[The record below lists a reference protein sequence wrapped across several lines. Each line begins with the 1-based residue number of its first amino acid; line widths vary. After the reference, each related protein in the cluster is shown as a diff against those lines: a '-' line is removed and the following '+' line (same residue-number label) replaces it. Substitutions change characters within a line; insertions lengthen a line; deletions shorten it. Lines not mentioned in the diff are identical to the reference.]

1 MARFT
6 VNMISYTLGRTVD
19 ITVIIPTV
27 TIPES
32 FGLMM
37 GGPKPSHE
45 IKDKYPVLYLLH
57 GMGNNHAQ
65 WTGYANAEL
74 FAEERQ
80 IAIVMA
86 SGENKAYKQAKDGDD
101 FFTFFAE
108 ELPEFVKNMFPVS
121 TRPEDT
127 YIAGLS
133 MGGYGSL
140 LHGLSHPE
148 RFAAIGSFS
157 GAVHGMS
164 MDATL
169 PDESD
174 MEYPPNLLSKAVKAG
189 TKLPPF
195 YIACGA
201 KDFLYE
207 HNLAFVDEL
216 KKANAEVTW
225 VELPEYG
232 HEWRFWNIQLEEF
245 LKWIPR
251 TDSYAKNGPRQV

>member
-32 FGLMM
+32 FNLMM
-37 GGPKPSHE
+37 GGPAPSHV

-74 FAEERQ
+74 YAEERQ

-86 SGENKAYKQAKDGDD
+86 SGENKAYKKAPDGDD

-108 ELPEFVKNMFPVS
+108 ELPEFITNMFPVS
-121 TRPEDT
+121 EKPEDT

-157 GAVHGMS
+157 GAVHGMT
-164 MDATL
+164 MD
-169 PDESD
+169 PSEIKEDDS
-174 MEYPPNLLSKAVKAG
+174 EYPSYLMKKNIAEGKAIPAM
-189 TKLPPF
+189 

-207 HNLAFVDEL
+207 ANKAFRDEAKECGVD
-216 KKANAEVTW
+216 VTW

-232 HEWRFWNIQLEEF
+232 HEWRFWNIQIEEF

-251 TDSYAKNGPRQV
+251 TDAYAANGPRQV